1 LHGPVGSLL
10 SAMSGLVRAG
20 LLAGVVADWV
30 VGDPHRGHPVAGF
43 GAVAAALERRWWR
56 PSRSAGVAYATVLV
70 GGAAVGAAAADRA
83 LVRRPVA
90 RMLLM
95 GSVIWAAL
103 GGRSLAEAGCRLA
116 GAVRDGDLEA
126 ARRLAPSLVGR
137 DPSGLDGPE
146 LCRAAVESV
155 AENTADAV
163 VGPLLW
169 GVLAG
174 PAGVVAYRAA
184 NTLDAMVGHHSVR
197 YERFGWAAARLDDL
211 LTWPAARLGAGLA
224 CVLAPLVG
232 GGGGR
237 AWRTLRRDGGAHPS
251 PNAGRM
257 EAVFAGAL
265 GVRLGGTNRYGDR
278 VEQRPTLGGGP
289 APGPDDVDRAVRLSL
304 LVGSAAAVLVA
315 LVGRR

>member
-1 LHGPVGSLL
+1 
-10 SAMSGLVRAG
+10 M
-20 LLAGVVADWV
+20 
-30 VGDPHRGHPVAGF
+30 
-43 GAVAAALERRWWR
+43 
-56 PSRSAGVAYATVLV
+56 VLV
-70 GGAAVGAAAADRA
+70 GGAAVAVAAADRGVA
-83 LVRRPVA
+83 RRPVV
-90 RMLLM
+90 RMLLLAL
-95 GSVIWAAL
+95 VTWAAL
-103 GGRSLAEAGCRLA
+103 GGRSLAEAGHQLA

-126 ARRLAPSLVGR
+126 ARRLAPTLVGR

-169 GVLAG
+169 GALAG
-174 PAGVVAYRAA
+174 PAGVAAYRAA
-184 NTLDAMVGHHSVR
+184 NTLDAMVGHHSAR
-197 YERFGWAAARLDDL
+197 YERFGWATARLDNL
-211 LTWPAARLGAGLA
+211 LTWPAARLGAGLT

-232 GGGGR
+232 GEAGW

-257 EAVFAGAL
+257 EAAFAGAL

-278 VEQRPTLGGGP
+278 VEQRPILGGGP

-304 LVGSAAAVLVA
+304 LVGSAATVLAA

>member
-1 LHGPVGSLL
+1 VAAVTGGRGGVCGGVG
-10 SAMSGLVRAG
+10 GRA
-20 LLAGVVADWV
+20 AV
-30 VGDPHRGHPVAGF
+30 
-43 GAVAAALERRWWR
+43 AVAAA
-56 PSRSAGVAYATVLV
+56 
-70 GGAAVGAAAADRA
+70 DRG

-95 GSVIWAAL
+95 GVVTWSAL
-103 GGRSLAEAGCRLA
+103 GGRSLAGAGRRLA
-116 GAVRDGDLEA
+116 GAVRNGDLEA
-126 ARRLAPSLVGR
+126 ARELAPTLVGR
-137 DPSGLDGPE
+137 DSSGLDGPE
-146 LCRAAVESV
+146 LCRAALESV

-174 PAGVVAYRAA
+174 PAGVTAYRAA
-184 NTLDAMVGHHSVR
+184 NTLDAMVGYHSAR

-232 GGGGR
+232 GAAGR
-237 AWRTLRRDGGAHPS
+237 ARQTLRRDGGAHPS

-257 EAVFAGAL
+257 EAAFAGAL
-265 GVRLGGTNRYGDR
+265 GVRLGGVNRYGDR

-304 LVGSAAAVLVA
+304 LVGSAAAAILV

>member
-1 LHGPVGSLL
+1 
-10 SAMSGLVRAG
+10 M
-20 LLAGVVADWV
+20 
-30 VGDPHRGHPVAGF
+30 
-43 GAVAAALERRWWR
+43 
-56 PSRSAGVAYATVLV
+56 VLV
-70 GGAAVGAAAADRA
+70 GGAGVAAAAADRA

-95 GSVIWAAL
+95 GLVTWSAL
-103 GGRSLAEAGCRLA
+103 GGRSLAEAGRRLA

-126 ARRLAPSLVGR
+126 ARRLAPTLVGR
-137 DPSGLDGPE
+137 DPTGLDGPE

-174 PAGVVAYRAA
+174 PAGAAVYRAA
-184 NTLDAMVGHHSVR
+184 NTLDAMVGHHSAR

-211 LTWPAARLGAGLA
+211 LTWPAARLGAGLTCA
-224 CVLAPLVG
+224 LAPLVG
-232 GGGGR
+232 GEAGR
-237 AWRTLRRDGGAHPS
+237 TWRTLRRDGGAHPS

-257 EAVFAGAL
+257 EAAFAGAM
-265 GVRLGGTNRYGDR
+265 GVRLGGVNRYGDR
-278 VEQRPTLGGGP
+278 VEQRPTLGRGL
-289 APGPDDVDRAVRLSL
+289 APGPDDVERAVRLSL
-304 LVGSAAAVLVA
+304 LVGAAAAALLM

>member
-1 LHGPVGSLL
+1 MV
-10 SAMSGLVRAG
+10 
-20 LLAGVVADWV
+20 AGVAADWV
-30 VGDPHRGHPVAGF
+30 IGDPRRGHPVAGF
-43 GAVAAALERRWWR
+43 GSVAAALERRWWR
-56 PSRSAGVAYATVLV
+56 PSRLAGVAYTAVLV
-70 GGAAVGAAAADRA
+70 GGTGVAVAAADHG

-90 RMLLM
+90 RMLL
-95 GSVIWAAL
+95 GGLVTWAAL
-103 GGRSLAEAGCRLA
+103 GGRSLAEAGRRLA

-126 ARRLAPSLVGR
+126 ARRLAPTLVGR
-137 DPSGLDGPE
+137 DPSGLEGPE
-146 LCRAAVESV
+146 LCRAALESV

-169 GVLAG
+169 GALAG
-174 PAGVVAYRAA
+174 PVGVAAYRAA
-184 NTLDAMVGHHSVR
+184 NTLDAMVGHHSDR

-224 CVLAPLVG
+224 CALAPLVG
-232 GGGGR
+232 GDPGR

-257 EAVFAGAL
+257 EAAFAGAL
-265 GVRLGGTNRYGDR
+265 RVRLGGTNRYGDR

-304 LVGSAAAVLVA
+304 LVGSAVAVLAA